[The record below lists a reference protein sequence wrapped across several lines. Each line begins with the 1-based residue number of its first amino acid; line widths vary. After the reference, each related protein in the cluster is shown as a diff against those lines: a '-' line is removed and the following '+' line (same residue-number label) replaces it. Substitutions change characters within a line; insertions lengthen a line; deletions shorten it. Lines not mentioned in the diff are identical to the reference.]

1 MWLKRIAAP
10 SWWPIERKTHKF
22 VTTVHGPHSEALPL
36 QVLVRDVL
44 GLASTAREARN
55 IINAGNVLVDGKIRK
70 DVKFG
75 VGPMDVVEIP
85 TIKKSWRVVPRNGL
99 TFVETSGSDAKLK
112 ICKIK
117 DKKILKGGKV
127 QLNLDDGKNIL
138 NSEKYSTK
146 DSLLIELPTQ
156 KIVDNVKFA
165 KGNLALVTGGKK
177 RGTLAKIKEIDH
189 ANSRVW
195 MENDEVNFETPIRNV
210 IMVGKDKSLV
220 KIE

>member
-10 SWWPIERKTHKF
+10 SWWPIQRKTHKF
-22 VTTVHGPHSEALPL
+22 VTTVRGPHSEALPL
-36 QVLVRDVL
+36 QILIRDVL
-44 GLASTAREARN
+44 GLANTAREARN

-75 VGPMDVVEIP
+75 VGPMDVIEIP
-85 TIKKSWRVVPRNGL
+85 IIKKSWRVVPRNGL
-99 TFVETSGSDAKLK
+99 TFIETSGNDAKLK

-117 DKKILKGGKV
+117 DKKILKGGKI

-146 DSLLIELPTQ
+146 DSLLIEIPTQ
-156 KIVDNVKFA
+156 KIIDNVKFE
-165 KGNLALVTGGKK
+165 KGNLALVTAGKK
-177 RGTLAKIKEIDH
+177 RGTLAKIKEIDY
-189 ANSRVW
+189 ANARVW
-195 MENDEVNFETPIRNV
+195 MENDGVNFETPIKNV
-210 IMVGKDKSLV
+210 TMVGKDKSLV